1 MLAQRWRSTSL
12 LLGLLA
18 SLAACVAFLAPGV
31 ESVSVGNAGDVL
43 NMYLTAAAAAAAICQ
58 LYFYTAVGDTKCF
71 LEELPIDTVVVGHYM
86 AETWQQDSQTFV
98 IENDV
103 GVRVSVRE
111 KHSGHQVVDSI
122 APAEGK
128 FAFTSH
134 VAGDHEVCL
143 TPIVHEEH
151 DAKYH
156 GRNPQVRVHLDVIIG
171 ESKPDNSHQDRAHI
185 VDLSARV
192 KILND
197 RLKDIRKE
205 QQYQRER
212 EAMFRDESEK
222 TNARAV
228 VYSAV
233 QGVVL
238 VAACVWQ
245 LRTLRVSA
253 ASAASAANASD
264 VLR

>member
-1 MLAQRWRSTSL
+1 MILQRWRSSSAFP
-12 LLGLLA
+12 LLGLLV
-18 SLAACVAFLAPGV
+18 SLAACIVFLAPGA
-31 ESVSVGNAGDVL
+31 ES
-43 NMYLTAAAAAAAICQ
+43 
-58 LYFYTAVGDTKCF
+58 LYYYTAVGDTKCF

-86 AETWQQDSQTFV
+86 GESWMQTSQSFA
-98 IENDV
+98 IEKDI

-111 KHSGHQVVDSI
+111 KHGDHQLVDTI
-122 APAEGK
+122 APSEGK

-134 VAGDHEVCL
+134 VAGDHEICL
-143 TPIVHEEH
+143 TPIAHDEH
-151 DAKYH
+151 DSHKSGH
-156 GRNPQVRVHLDVIIG
+156 HPQVRLHLDVIIG
-171 ESKPDNSHQDRAHI
+171 ESKADNTHTDRAHI
-185 VDLSARV
+185 VDLAGRV

-212 EAMFRDESEK
+212 EALFRDESEK

-228 VYSAV
+228 IYSAV

-245 LRTLRVSA
+245 LRTLRGFFSEKKF
-253 ASAASAANASD
+253 S
-264 VLR
+264 

>member
-1 MLAQRWRSTSL
+1 M
-12 LLGLLA
+12 
-18 SLAACVAFLAPGV
+18 
-31 ESVSVGNAGDVL
+31 
-43 NMYLTAAAAAAAICQ
+43 
-58 LYFYTAVGDTKCF
+58 
-71 LEELPIDTVVVGHYM
+71 DTVVVGHYM
-86 AETWQQDSQTFV
+86 AETWKQETHSFV
-98 IENDV
+98 IENDI

-111 KHSGHQVVDSI
+111 KDSGHQIVDSI
-122 APAEGK
+122 APSEGK

-134 VAGDHEVCL
+134 VAGDHQVCL
-143 TPIVHEEH
+143 TPVVHEQHESH
-151 DAKYH
+151 YS
-156 GRNPQVRVHLDVIIG
+156 GNNPQVRVHLDVIIG
-171 ESKPDNSHQDRAHI
+171 DSKPDNSHADRGHI
-185 VDLSARV
+185 VDLAARV
-192 KILND
+192 KVLND

-245 LRTLRVSA
+245 LRTLRVSTTDHRPEVSN
-253 ASAASAANASD
+253 SADNRTLHLCPHRDSSQRRSSAEVGSPHECQNAYLSRMTLLRHPSCIRVICMLG
-264 VLR
+264 VLSIYSLSVVVPAMT